1 MARYIAHS
9 RRCRPF
15 WKRAGVQ
22 LLLIQRALRGP
33 HGPTAEQ
40 AEIPISHRL
49 FMSKVRRTQN
59 GHVAA
64 VSAKRRAIHGYRN
77 VKTRDRTAWV
87 VGKLMDISDE
97 NKRRVVRIV

>member
-1 MARYIAHS
+1 M
-9 RRCRPF
+9 
-15 WKRAGVQ
+15 Q

-40 AEIPISHRL
+40 AEIPIRHRL

-77 VKTRDRTAWV
+77 VKIRDRTAWV
-87 VGKLMDISDE
+87 VEKLMDISE
-97 NKRRVVRIV
+97 ETNRGWYA